1 MNILDKLSISGKIVL
16 PIIEGGKGIGVSN
29 GETAGAFAA
38 AGAVGTF
45 SGVFPQVID
54 DNGEIIPLI
63 FKGKN
68 RKERFEE
75 IIDHCI
81 KGCIS
86 QAQIASDI
94 AKGNGRIHINI
105 LWGMAG
111 AERILNGVMESAKDK
126 IHGITCGA
134 GMPYKLADIAEKYK
148 TYYYPIVSSTRAF
161 RALWMRS
168 YNKFSD
174 LLGGVVYEDPWKA
187 GGHTGLTQKDNPDVE
202 EDPFHRVREIRQ
214 YMNKVGLEKT
224 PIIIAGGVWYLNKF
238 KDLIDNIEIGPIAF
252 QFGTRPMLTQESPI
266 STRWKEKLF
275 SLTRKDVTLNKFS
288 PTGFYSSAVN
298 NEFLIELKERSKRQ
312 IDFRNESDSEFN
324 TAISLK
330 SDAKPIYVK
339 SIDTNRI
346 DEWKSNGFS
355 VGLKTPDS
363 TIVFVSSE
371 KATQIRDDQRNCK
384 GCLAG
389 CKFSSWMQ
397 SPETNY
403 STGEIPDPRSYCIQ
417 GTLQNIIQDDNIDN
431 QLMFSGSNVFN
442 FSKDSLFSK
451 GYIPT
456 IKEMIQRILN
466 GK

>member
-1 MNILDKLSISGKIVL
+1 MDFLDKLTISGKKVL

-29 GETAGAFAA
+29 GVTAGAFAA

-45 SGVFPQVID
+45 SGVFPQVLD
-54 DNGEIIPLI
+54 DNGDIIPLI
-63 FKGKN
+63 FKGRT

-75 IIDHCI
+75 IIDYCI

-86 QAQIASDI
+86 QARIASDI
-94 AKGNGRIHINI
+94 SKGNGRIHINI

-111 AERILNGVMESAKDK
+111 AERILHGVMESAKDK

-134 GMPYKLADIAEKYK
+134 GMPYKLVDIAEKYR

-168 YNKFSD
+168 YSKLSD

-187 GGHTGLTQKDNPDVE
+187 GGHTGLTQKENPEIE
-202 EDPFHRVREIRQ
+202 EDPFPRVREIRQ
-214 YMNKVGLEKT
+214 YMNKVGLENT

-238 KDLIDNIEIGPIAF
+238 KDWMNNIEIGPIAF

-266 STRWKEKLF
+266 STRWKEKLL

-298 NEFLIELKERSKRQ
+298 NEFLVELKERSERQ
-312 IDFRNESDSEFN
+312 IDYRNEPNAEFEK
-324 TAISLK
+324 AITLK
-330 SDAKPIYVK
+330 SVGKSVYVRPVDANKINTWSK
-339 SIDTNRI
+339 I
-346 DEWKSNGFS
+346 GFTT
-355 VGLKTPDS
+355 GLKTPDS
-363 TIVFVSSE
+363 TLVFVSPE
-371 KATQIRDDQRNCK
+371 KAKQILDDQRNCK

-397 SPETNY
+397 NPENNY

-417 GTLQNIIQDDNIDN
+417 GTLQNIIQDDNIDK

-442 FSKDSLFSK
+442 FSKDPLFSK

-456 IKEMIQRILN
+456 IKEMIHKIIN